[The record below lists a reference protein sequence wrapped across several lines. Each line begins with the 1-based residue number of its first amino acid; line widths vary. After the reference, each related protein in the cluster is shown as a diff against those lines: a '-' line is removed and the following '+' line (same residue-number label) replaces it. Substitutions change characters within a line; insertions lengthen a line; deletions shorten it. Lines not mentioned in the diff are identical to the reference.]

1 MQTIKSFKQCII
13 ALVVSSNF
21 FSQSNVY
28 KPFPQVY
35 GCWVVGKWGPLGQ
48 GLAAEDSG
56 EKFVASGDTTIGSYS
71 YKKVTIS
78 SYKGAPSWNGTTYVF
93 PYGPSV
99 FCFGYRND
107 VAAKKVYFLN
117 VAGGANKDTLWYDFN
132 LNVGDTVKSTYSYG
146 RNNINRDRVVQSID
160 SVSICG
166 TYYKRFK
173 FNCFGYASD
182 LVEGVGFLDNFIH
195 SERYNDCPFEPLY
208 LYSTGFSTC
217 NITSVKDY
225 TKDYQIILSP
235 NPASSELKIS
245 NLMQIHSY
253 KIFNTIGSVIL
264 QGELMESSIISLS
277 TLLNGLYII
286 QLYDKSGNSYQ
297 SKFIKQ

>member
-28 KPFPQVY
+28 KPFPEGSAVWSMAKQS
-35 GCWVVGKWGPLGQ
+35 WS
-48 GLAAEDSG
+48 GLSHY
-56 EKFVASGDTTIGSYS
+56 KYKTSGDTLIGPLT
-71 YKKVTIS
+71 YKKVLYS
-78 SYKGAPSWNGTTYVF
+78 FSPNNPF
-93 PYGPSV
+93 NYGPFS
-99 FCFGYRND
+99 FNFAYRND
-107 VAAKKVYFLN
+107 SINKKVYYLDVTGGLN
-117 VAGGANKDTLWYDFN
+117 TEYLWYDFN
-132 LNVGDTVKSTYSYG
+132 LNLGDTVKSTYSYG
-146 RNNINRDRVVQSID
+146 RSYINEDRVVQSID

-166 TYYKRFK
+166 KYHKRFK
-173 FNCFGYASD
+173 FNCPDDQSA
-182 LVEGVGFLDNFIH
+182 LVVGVGFMDNFIH
-195 SERYNDCPFEPLY
+195 SERHNDCPFEPLY